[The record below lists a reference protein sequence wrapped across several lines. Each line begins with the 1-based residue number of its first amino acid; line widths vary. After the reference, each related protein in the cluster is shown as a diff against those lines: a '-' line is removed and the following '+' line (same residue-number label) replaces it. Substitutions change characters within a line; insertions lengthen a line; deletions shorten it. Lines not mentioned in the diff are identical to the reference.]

1 MEKTNNP
8 GEDKAWEIL
17 ATLDPAAV
25 CKTASVTYDAAS
37 TNYQVTSFGM
47 AFIVSVQDKKISSTA
62 PGSDVLLGKLG
73 YFFRLSVLWYLVSAK
88 DIACTNRP
96 VKLEH
101 IRGGD
106 IFTRGSHVL
115 PLDSIANKYGRNKAG
130 FIERGRTL
138 GGELLT
144 NGDASIR
151 IAPLP
156 RIPVTLTLWLEDD
169 EFPARLDL
177 LFDSTCDMQL
187 STDVIWS
194 IAMMSVLVML

>member
-1 MEKTNNP
+1 MAETNNP

-17 ATLDPAAV
+17 STLKPADV
-25 CKTASVTYDAAS
+25 CKAASVTYDAVSA
-37 TNYQVTSFGM
+37 NYHVTSFGM
-47 AFIVSVQDKKISSTA
+47 DFIVSVRDKKISGQA
-62 PGSDVLLGKLG
+62 PGSEVLLGKLG

-96 VKLEH
+96 VKLDH

-115 PLDSIANKYGRNKAG
+115 PLDAVANKYGKNREG
-130 FIERGRTL
+130 FIEKGRNL
-138 GGELLT
+138 GGEIRAY
-144 NGDASIR
+144 GDASLR
-151 IAPLP
+151 FAPLP

-177 LFDSTCDMQL
+177 LFDSTCDLQL

-194 IAMMSVLVML
+194 IAMMSVLIML

>member
-1 MEKTNNP
+1 MAEIINP

-17 ATLDPAAV
+17 STLKPADV
-25 CKTASVTYDAAS
+25 CKAASVAYDAAAA
-37 TNYQVTSFGM
+37 NYQVTSFGM
-47 AFIVSVQDKKISSTA
+47 DFIVSVRDKKISGTA
-62 PGSDVLLGKLG
+62 PGSEVLLGKLG

-88 DIACTNRP
+88 DITCSNRP

-115 PLDSIANKYGRNKAG
+115 PLDSVANKYGKDQEG
-130 FIERGRTL
+130 FIKKGKNL
-138 GGELLT
+138 GGEIVT
-144 NGDASIR
+144 YGDASLR
-151 IAPLP
+151 LAPLP

-177 LFDSTCDMQL
+177 LFDSTCDLQL

>member
-17 ATLDPAAV
+17 STLKPMDV
-25 CKTASVTYDAAS
+25 CKAASVAYDAVS

-47 AFIVSVQDKKISSTA
+47 NFIVSMRDKKISSTA

-73 YFFRLSVLWYLVSAK
+73 YFFQLSVLWYLVSAK
-88 DIACTNRP
+88 DIACTNKP

-115 PLDSIANKYGRNKAG
+115 PLDSVANKYGKNREG
-130 FIERGRTL
+130 FIEKGRNL
-138 GGELLT
+138 GGEIMT
-144 NGDASIR
+144 YGDASLR
-151 IAPLP
+151 LLPLP
-156 RIPVTLTLWLEDD
+156 RIPVTLTLWFVND

-177 LFDSTCDMQL
+177 MFDSTCDIQL
-187 STDVIWS
+187 STDVIWA
-194 IAMMSVLVML
+194 IAMMSVLIML